1 MRPVI
6 PRFIYAYHLILFPL
20 LSNLHMK
27 YNCTIISIERRFKM
41 KTISSTQHKEEIVL
55 SKALCNLAKFYSLT
69 GKDLGKIIG
78 ISEPSASRLSQGKKL
93 ISPHT
98 KEGEIALLL
107 LRIYRS
113 LNAMVG
119 NNHEKAK
126 LWLNSQNKYFKN
138 KPIEEIKT
146 IPGLIRVLNYLDAM
160 RGKL

>member
-1 MRPVI
+1 
-6 PRFIYAYHLILFPL
+6 
-20 LSNLHMK
+20 MK
-27 YNCTIISIERRFKM
+27 ASKHTV
-41 KTISSTQHKEEIVL
+41 QQEEIVL
-55 SKALCNLAKFYSLT
+55 TKALSNLSKFYSLS
-69 GKDLGKIIG
+69 GKDLSQIIG
-78 ISEPSASRLSQGKKL
+78 ISEPSASRLSQGKKF

-126 LWLNSQNKYFKN
+126 LWLSSQNKYFKN
-138 KPIEEIKT
+138 KPIEEMKT
-146 IPGLIRVLNYLDAM
+146 IPGLIAVLSYLDAM

>member
-1 MRPVI
+1 
-6 PRFIYAYHLILFPL
+6 
-20 LSNLHMK
+20 MK
-27 YNCTIISIERRFKM
+27 YNMAIISNEMGLKM
-41 KTISSTQHKEEIVL
+41 KTSNSAHHKEEIVL
-55 SKALCNLAKFYSLT
+55 SKALCNLTKFYSLT
-69 GKDLGKIIG
+69 GKDLAKIIG

-138 KPIEEIKT
+138 KPIEEMKT
-146 IPGLIRVLNYLDAM
+146 IPGLMRVLNYLDAM

>member
-1 MRPVI
+1 MK
-6 PRFIYAYHLILFPL
+6 A
-20 LSNLHMK
+20 SNNVHHQ
-27 YNCTIISIERRFKM
+27 ED
-41 KTISSTQHKEEIVL
+41 IVL
-55 SKALCNLAKFYSLT
+55 TKAICNLSKFYSLS
-69 GKDLGKIIG
+69 GRDLSQIIG
-78 ISEPSASRLSQGKKL
+78 ISESSASRIGQGIKL

-113 LNAMVG
+113 LNAIVG

-126 LWLNSQNKYFKN
+126 LWLNSQNKYFRN

-146 IPGLIRVLNYLDAM
+146 IPGLISVLNYLDAM

>member
-1 MRPVI
+1 MKGDEIMNV
-6 PRFIYAYHLILFPL
+6 
-20 LSNLHMK
+20 SNQAHPQE
-27 YNCTIISIERRFKM
+27 N
-41 KTISSTQHKEEIVL
+41 IVL
-55 SKALCNLAKFYSLT
+55 TKALCSLAKFYSLS
-69 GKDLGKIIG
+69 GKDLSKIIG
-78 ISEPSASRLSQGKKL
+78 ISESTASRLTQGTKL

-98 KEGEIALLL
+98 KEGELALLL

-126 LWLNSQNKYFKN
+126 LWLNSQNKYFRN

-146 IPGLIRVLNYLDAM
+146 IPGLVGVLNYLDAM

>member
-1 MRPVI
+1 MGAEMKP
-6 PRFIYAYHLILFPL
+6 
-20 LSNLHMK
+20 SNNIHH
-27 YNCTIISIERRFKM
+27 
-41 KTISSTQHKEEIVL
+41 QEELVL
-55 SKALCNLAKFYSLT
+55 SKALCNLVKFYSLS
-69 GKDLGKIIG
+69 GKDLSKIIG

-98 KEGEIALLL
+98 KEGEMALLV

-113 LNAMVG
+113 LNALVG

-138 KPIEEIKT
+138 KPIEEMKT
-146 IPGLIRVLNYLDAM
+146 IPGLIAVLNYLDAM